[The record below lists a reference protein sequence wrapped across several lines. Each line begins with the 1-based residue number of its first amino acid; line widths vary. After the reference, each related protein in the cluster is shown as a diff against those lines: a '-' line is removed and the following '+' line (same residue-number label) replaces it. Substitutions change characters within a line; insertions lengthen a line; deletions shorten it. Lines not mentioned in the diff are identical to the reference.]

1 MREDHKTR
9 ISTREKLY
17 KDQNGIC
24 IYCGKHITID
34 KASLDHI
41 IPVLHLEENLGESN
55 LVMCCKR
62 CNKLK
67 DNMIVFSNLY
77 DRIIYPILEHKY
89 VYQDYYIH
97 STTKIR
103 KSY

>member
-1 MREDHKTR
+1 MREDHHTR
-9 ISTREKLY
+9 ISTRERLY
-17 KDQNGIC
+17 KEQKGIC
-24 IYCGKHITID
+24 VYCNKHIPIE

-41 IPVLHLEENLGESN
+41 IPVVHLNENLGISN

-62 CNKLK
+62 DNKLK
-67 DNMIVFSNLY
+67 GDQIVFSNLY
-77 DRIIYPILEHKY
+77 DRVIYPIVDHKY